1 MQVYPQTVG
10 KPSWPNGASKSVMAR
25 SHIDGANFLMTSG
38 DLGFSVSAFVEEVFV
53 VGLLVERG
61 LLF

>member
-10 KPSWPNGASKSVMAR
+10 RPSLPNGASKSVMAR
-25 SHIDGANFLMTSG
+25 SHIDGANLMTSG
-38 DLGFSVSAFVEEVFV
+38 DFGVSVSAFVEEVFV
-53 VGLLVERG
+53 VGLFVERD